1 MKEEIEVA
9 KYVIG
14 LDNGGTST
22 KAAIFDLSG
31 KEIATAGKST
41 KVITPKSGY
50 TERDMEELWLANCD
64 CVKRALE
71 KAGIS
76 GEDVLGIAVAGHGKG
91 L

>member
-31 KEIATAGKST
+31 ASST
-41 KVITPKSGY
+41 LRYLIRILS
-50 TERDMEELWLANCD
+50 
-64 CVKRALE
+64 
-71 KAGIS
+71 
-76 GEDVLGIAVAGHGKG
+76 
-91 L
+91 